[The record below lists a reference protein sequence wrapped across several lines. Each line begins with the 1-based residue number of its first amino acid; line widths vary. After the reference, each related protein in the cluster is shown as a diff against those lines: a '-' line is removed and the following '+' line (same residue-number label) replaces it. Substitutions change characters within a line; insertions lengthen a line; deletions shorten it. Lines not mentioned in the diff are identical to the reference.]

1 MTEAGGQKAEDRNQ
15 KSEIRRQQSEDKP
28 KPYLLFVGDGPLRGG
43 LEAQAGA
50 MKGTDVR
57 FLGFKNQSELPAF
70 YDLCDVFVLPSVH
83 EPWGLVVNEAMNAG
97 KPMIVSDRVGAAPD
111 LVQPGVN
118 GWIFPHGNVTA
129 LADCLKQAAD
139 GADLQRMGQRSLEI
153 ISRWD
158 FEADLKGLLEALRA
172 VVNRRPET

>member
-1 MTEAGGQKAEDRNQ
+1 
-15 KSEIRRQQSEDKP
+15 
-28 KPYLLFVGDGPLRGG
+28 
-43 LEAQAGA
+43 
-50 MKGTDVR
+50 
-57 FLGFKNQSELPAF
+57 
-70 YDLCDVFVLPSVH
+70 
-83 EPWGLVVNEAMNAG
+83 
-97 KPMIVSDRVGAAPD
+97 

-158 FEADLKGLLEALRA
+158 YGADAAGLILALGSGIVWLPKTA
-172 VVNRRPET
+172 LTERRYSEKV